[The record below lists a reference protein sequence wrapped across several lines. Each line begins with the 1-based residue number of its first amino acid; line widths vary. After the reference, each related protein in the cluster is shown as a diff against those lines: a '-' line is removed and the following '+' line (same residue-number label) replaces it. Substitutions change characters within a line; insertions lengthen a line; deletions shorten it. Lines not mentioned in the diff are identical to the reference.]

1 MKKILIILAVIIVAI
16 QFIPVNKT
24 NPPVN
29 ADFNGPSEIKSILK
43 RACYDCHSN
52 ETVWPWYSKNAP
64 VSFVVASDVN
74 DGREHLNFSEWGNLS
89 RKKEIKSREE
99 IWEEVSKEEMPLWQ
113 YKIMHPEAS
122 LSQQDKSLIKGWVGE

>member
-52 ETVWPWYSKNAP
+52 ETVWPWYSKIAP